1 MDVGGNMAE
10 QHTIVGPARGEPLP
24 VGRVGVRLRLP
35 LSGAP
40 SLRWSRDLS
49 ARLTAEVTGHPNV
62 GHLALNEVVQGHEIV
77 LEGVESG
84 EAERLAAAVERAVDG
99 DQSSLRGRTGRLHS
113 AEAPRRGGRDRAHG
127 RRTSAARGQRQSRK
141 VRK

>member
-1 MDVGGNMAE
+1 MAE

-40 SLRWSRDLS
+40 SLRWARDLS
-49 ARLTAEVTGHPNV
+49 ARLTAEFTGHPNV

-84 EAERLAAAVERAVDG
+84 ETERLAAAVERAVAATNRACADAP
-99 DQSSLRGRTGRLHS
+99 DDSVPLKPREEADAIAQTVAEHQRLEDKGI
-113 AEAPRRGGRDRAHG
+113 AE
-127 RRTSAARGQRQSRK
+127 GQE
-141 VRK
+141 

>member
-1 MDVGGNMAE
+1 MAE

-49 ARLTAEVTGHPNV
+49 ARLTAEFTGHPNV
-62 GHLALNEVVQGHEIV
+62 GHLALNDVVQGHEIV

-84 EAERLAAAVERAVDG
+84 EAERLAAAVERAVAATNRACADAP
-99 DQSSLRGRTGRLHS
+99 DDSIPLKPREEADAIARTVAEHQRLEDKSS
-113 AEAPRRGGRDRAHG
+113 AE
-127 RRTSAARGQRQSRK
+127 GQE
-141 VRK
+141 

>member
-1 MDVGGNMAE
+1 MAE

-49 ARLTAEVTGHPNV
+49 ARLTAEFTGHPNV

-84 EAERLAAAVERAVDG
+84 EAERLAAAVERAVAATNRACADAPDDSIPLKPREEADAIARTVAEHQQLEDNDVADG
-99 DQSSLRGRTGRLHS
+99 Q
-113 AEAPRRGGRDRAHG
+113 A
-127 RRTSAARGQRQSRK
+127 
-141 VRK
+141 

>member
-1 MDVGGNMAE
+1 MAE
-10 QHTIVGPARGEPLP
+10 LHTIVGPARGEPLP

-49 ARLTAEVTGHPNV
+49 ARLTVEFTGHPNV

-84 EAERLAAAVERAVDG
+84 EAERLAAVVERAVGATNRACADAP
-99 DQSSLRGRTGRLHS
+99 DDSIPLKPREEADAIARTVAEHQRLEDKGS
-113 AEAPRRGGRDRAHG
+113 AE
-127 RRTSAARGQRQSRK
+127 GQK
-141 VRK
+141 